1 LGRSLCFWGSYE
13 DAFSI
18 DSKGVTFQTFLEED
32 FRLKTIIVTDQ
43 RNKILSIRSPKSMR
57 GVHVDKVIVIVSRN
71 LEINKEI
78 QREINLMVQRSQGI
92 VEYIWTD
99 EL

>member
-1 LGRSLCFWGSYE
+1 
-13 DAFSI
+13 
-18 DSKGVTFQTFLEED
+18 
-32 FRLKTIIVTDQ
+32 
-43 RNKILSIRSPKSMR
+43 MR
-57 GVHVDKVIVIVSRN
+57 GVHADKVIIVSRN

>member
-1 LGRSLCFWGSYE
+1 LGYKRVCQELGRSLCFWGSYE

-43 RNKILSIRSPKSMR
+43 RKDILSIRS
-57 GVHVDKVIVIVSRN
+57 DKVIVIVSRN